1 MRKFAL
7 YSSARPP
14 AARATRVA
22 ILQPM
27 KLVVAAF
34 LLTIAFGSFSPVFA
48 QAPTPTVVDSPSVK
62 VLTGL
67 LAPQFQEEMNFIT
80 QALGVTCGT
89 CHVRGNFASDEKPE
103 KLTARRML
111 EMTKGVNT
119 QFFPDHK
126 PKDGESV
133 LGRVTCYTCHQGE
146 QKPKLPPGH

>member
-1 MRKFAL
+1 MRGEKL
-7 YSSARPP
+7 
-14 AARATRVA
+14 ATVA
-22 ILQPM
+22 ILPAM
-27 KLVVAAF
+27 KLVVAAIF
-34 LLTIAFGSFSPVFA
+34 LTIALGAFSPVLG
-48 QAPTPTVVDSPSVK
+48 QTPTPTVVDSPGVK

-80 QALGVTCGT
+80 QALGANCNT
-89 CHVRGNFASDEKPE
+89 CHVRGNFASEEKPL
-103 KLTARRML
+103 KQTARRML
-111 EMTKGVNT
+111 EMTRGINQ

>member
-1 MRKFAL
+1 MKIGGVLTFAL
-7 YSSARPP
+7 TLGTMGTLGTSG
-14 AARATRVA
+14 T
-22 ILQPM
+22 L
-27 KLVVAAF
+27 
-34 LLTIAFGSFSPVFA
+34 A
-48 QAPTPTVVDSPSVK
+48 QAPTPTVVDSPGVK

-111 EMTKGVNT
+111 EMTKGVNQ

-126 PKDGESV
+126 PKEGESV

-146 QKPKLPPGH
+146 RTPKLPPGH